1 MNQTSK
7 KWRSPSLGR
16 DMEVAVYGDSGTPI
30 LALPTRGQKCGQW
43 EEYGMTEIISYQLEQ
58 GYNQLFCIDSID
70 EESFLNENIEPANR
84 IVRHRQYESYVIEE
98 IIPFIRKQNPIDYI
112 IIAGVDLGGY
122 HAVNLALKHPKEF
135 GKAIGMSGIYDIR
148 QFMDDFYDDNVY
160 YNNPVDYIPNLNKQP
175 LLNEIRNVDF
185 RLASYKHDDRKGS
198 ASKMSDIL
206 RMKFIEHKLDIWD
219 VEETDEWS
227 LWSQM
232 LKTHII

>member
-1 MNQTSK
+1 M
-7 KWRSPSLGR
+7 
-16 DMEVAVYGDSGTPI
+16 AIYGDSGTPI
-30 LALPTRGQKCGQW
+30 LALPTRGAQCGQW
-43 EEYGMTEIISYQLEQ
+43 EEYGMTETISLQLKK

-70 EESFLNENIEPANR
+70 KESLLNEDIEPANR

-98 IIPFIRKQNPIDYI
+98 VIPFIRKQNSIDYI

-122 HAVNLALKHPKEF
+122 HAINLGLKHPKEF

-148 QFMDDFYDDNVY
+148 PFMDDFFNDSIY
-160 YNNPVDYIPNLNKQP
+160 YNSPIDYIPNLNKQP
-175 LLNEIRNVDF
+175 LLNEIRQVDF
-185 RLASYKHDDRKGS
+185 RLASYKHDKRKDS